1 MPLERERIAISSQ
14 RNNDRYGKASSL
26 KKVQQQGASR
36 LVLRMYEDWKE
47 PLDRDLLEIVKSKK
61 AIATPPPKSEPKPRK
76 AIAAPPPKRKP
87 KPNATKPPKAT
98 EKRVSNQSIRNT
110 FKNLLPQILYSDRA
124 IGIQTIAAKSKDLG
138 FKIIEKSCQEYLN
151 QFAKEGIVFKAIAEH
166 KYTAYALQSTDVID
180 VAEWLPAQ
188 IAYRIAVA
196 NGYELSYRF
205 FKQRPFNRVC
215 RDKVAKFYAEYG
227 LEYRFGHKEG
237 ENHKWRVLNGNV
249 S

>member
-26 KKVQQQGASR
+26 KKLQQQGSSR
-36 LVLRMYEDWKE
+36 LVLRLYEDWTD
-47 PLDRDLLEIVKSKK
+47 PIDRDLREIVKTKK
-61 AIATPPPKSEPKPRK
+61 AIATPPPKSE
-76 AIAAPPPKRKP
+76 P

-138 FKIIEKSCQEYLN
+138 FKIIEKLCQEYLN

-237 ENHKWRVLNGNV
+237 ENHKWRVLNGSV

>member
-87 KPNATKPPKAT
+87 KPNATKPPKVAV
-98 EKRVSNQSIRNT
+98 ERIGELSIRNT

-138 FKIIEKSCQEYLN
+138 FKIIEKLCQDYLN
-151 QFAKEGIVFKAIAEH
+151 QFAKEGIVFKR
-166 KYTAYALQSTDVID
+166 T
-180 VAEWLPAQ
+180 VALPA
-188 IAYRIAVA
+188 R
-196 NGYELSYRF
+196 L
-205 FKQRPFNRVC
+205 
-215 RDKVAKFYAEYG
+215 
-227 LEYRFGHKEG
+227 
-237 ENHKWRVLNGNV
+237 
-249 S
+249 